1 VDFYNKVIDA
11 LIANC
16 ITPHVTLYHWD
27 LPQAL
32 QDSYD
37 GWLGEQVVDDFAA
50 YAEVRSY
57 ISSRLVLWLAGG
69 AGRG

>member
-1 VDFYNKVIDA
+1 MDFYNKVIDA

-50 YAEVRSY
+50 YAEGQ
-57 ISSRLVLWLAGG
+57 LPQALALGTCFE
-69 AGRG
+69 